1 LQVALNRFKV
11 LFNKHKNNV
20 ECHLVDLTNI
30 NYAQRERLAFIDFC
44 LQFFGQISRADLVN
58 HFKTGLASCSRDLT
72 LYRELASDNLTLK
85 HETKQYYRTSE
96 FTPVFEHNPEATL
109 NSLCRGFGDGFS
121 NGITPSDVCI
131 DATRLIHP
139 SSDVIASIM
148 RAINN
153 RQAISCDYVS
163 LSSGETKRTI
173 VPHSLANNG
182 QRWHV
187 RAFDKKNKAFRDF
200 VCTRLQNVTAIE
212 KPIATIQGRE
222 FDKQWNNIHKVTLVP
237 HPSITHFKAIE
248 LDYSMVD
255 GKIELNVREA
265 LLGYLMRQ
273 WNVDCSLESTLV
285 GEQYQLRLDNINE
298 LQGIDSLS
306 IAPGYN
312 IFKG

>member
-1 LQVALNRFKV
+1 M
-11 LFNKHKNNV
+11 
-20 ECHLVDLTNI
+20 VDLTNI

-72 LYRELASDNLTLK
+72 LYREVAPNNLNLK

-96 FTPVFEHNPEATL
+96 FNPVFEHNPEATL

-139 SSDVIASIM
+139 DSNVIATIM

-153 RQAISCDYVS
+153 RQAISCNYIS
-163 LSSGETKRTI
+163 LSSGETKRVL

-187 RAFDKKNKAFRDF
+187 RAFDKKNKGFRDF
-200 VCTRLQNVTAIE
+200 VCTRLQNVTEIE
-212 KPIATIQGRE
+212 KPIATIQGKE
-222 FDKQWNNIHKVTLVP
+222 FDKQWSSIHKITLVP
-237 HPSITHFKAIE
+237 HPSIKHFKAIE
-248 LDYSMVD
+248 LDYAMTD

-312 IFKG
+312 ILKG

>member
-1 LQVALNRFKV
+1 M

-139 SSDVIASIM
+139 SSNVIASIM

-173 VPHSLANNG
+173 IPHSLANNG

-222 FDKQWNNIHKVTLVP
+222 FDKQWNNIHKITLVP

-248 LDYSMVD
+248 LDYAMVG

-273 WNVDCSLESTLV
+273 WNVDCSLESTLI
-285 GEQYQLRLDNINE
+285 GEQHQLRLDNINE
-298 LQGIDSLS
+298 LQEIDSLS

>member
-1 LQVALNRFKV
+1 MKGIGLDI
-11 LFNKHKNNV
+11 
-20 ECHLVDLTNI
+20 ESI

-72 LYRELASDNLTLK
+72 LYREVAPDNLNLK
-85 HETKQYYRTSE
+85 HETKQYYRTPE
-96 FTPVFEHNPEATL
+96 FNPVFEHNPEATL

-139 SSDVIASIM
+139 SSDVIATIM

-163 LSSGETKRTI
+163 LSSGESKRVI
-173 VPHSLANNG
+173 VPHSLVNNG

-200 VCTRLQNVTAIE
+200 VCTRLLNVTEIE
-212 KPIATIQGRE
+212 KPIATMQGKE
-222 FDKQWNNIHKVTLVP
+222 FDKQWNSIHKITLVP
-237 HPSITHFKAIE
+237 HPSIKHFKAIE
-248 LDYSMVD
+248 LDYAMVG
-255 GKIELNVREA
+255 GKVELNVREA
-265 LLGYLMRQ
+265 LLGYLMRK
-273 WNVDCSLESTLV
+273 WNVDCSLESTLT
-285 GEQYQLRLDNINE
+285 GEQYQLRLDNIHE
-298 LQGIDSLS
+298 LQGINSLS
-306 IAPGYN
+306 VASGYN
-312 IFKG
+312 TQKG

>member
-1 LQVALNRFKV
+1 MQVALIQFKV

-72 LYRELASDNLTLK
+72 LYREVAPDNLNLK

-96 FTPVFEHNPEATL
+96 FNPVFEHNPEATL

-139 SSDVIASIM
+139 NSDVIATIM

-153 RQAISCDYVS
+153 RQAISCNYIS
-163 LSSGETKRTI
+163 LSSGETKRVL

-187 RAFDKKNKAFRDF
+187 RAFDKKNKGFRDF
-200 VCTRLQNVTAIE
+200 VCTRLQNVTEIE
-212 KPIATIQGRE
+212 KPIATIQARE
-222 FDKQWNNIHKVTLVP
+222 FDKQWNSIHKITLVP
-237 HPSITHFKAIE
+237 HPSIKHFKAIE
-248 LDYSMVD
+248 LDYAMVG

-312 IFKG
+312 I

>member
-1 LQVALNRFKV
+1 M
-11 LFNKHKNNV
+11 
-20 ECHLVDLTNI
+20 VDLTNI

-72 LYRELASDNLTLK
+72 LYREVAPDNLNLK

-96 FTPVFEHNPEATL
+96 FNPVFKHNPEATL

-139 SSDVIASIM
+139 DSNVIATIM

-153 RQAISCDYVS
+153 RQAISCNYIS
-163 LSSGETKRTI
+163 LSSGETKRVL

-200 VCTRLQNVTAIE
+200 VCTRLQNVTEIE
-212 KPIATIQGRE
+212 KPIATIQARE
-222 FDKQWNNIHKVTLVP
+222 FDKQWNIIHKITLVP
-237 HPSITHFKAIE
+237 HPSITNFKAIE
-248 LDYSMVD
+248 LDYAMVG
-255 GKIELNVREA
+255 GKTELNVREA

-273 WNVDCSLESTLV
+273 WNVDCTDDASLV
-285 GEQYQLRLDNINE
+285 GGEHHLWLSNVKSIQEQ
-298 LQGIDSLS
+298 GSLFL
-306 IAPGYN
+306 APG
-312 IFKG
+312 FKKLKD

>member
-1 LQVALNRFKV
+1 
-11 LFNKHKNNV
+11 
-20 ECHLVDLTNI
+20 LVDLTNI
-30 NYAQRERLAFIDFC
+30 NYAQGERLAFIDFC
-44 LQFFGQISRADLVN
+44 LQFFRQISPADLVN
-58 HFKTGLASCSRDLT
+58 RFKTGLASCSRDLT

-85 HETKQYYRTSE
+85 HETKQYYRTSD
-96 FTPVFEHNPEATL
+96 FIPVFEHNPEATL
-109 NSLCRGFGDGFS
+109 NSLCRDFGEGFS

-139 SSDVIASIM
+139 SSDVIATIM

-153 RQAISCDYVS
+153 RQAISYDYVS

-222 FDKQWNNIHKVTLVP
+222 FDKQWNNIHKITLVP

-248 LDYSMVD
+248 LDYAI
-255 GKIELNVREA
+255 G
-265 LLGYLMRQ
+265 G
-273 WNVDCSLESTLV
+273 
-285 GEQYQLRLDNINE
+285 
-298 LQGIDSLS
+298 
-306 IAPGYN
+306 
-312 IFKG
+312 

>member
-1 LQVALNRFKV
+1 V

-20 ECHLVDLTNI
+20 ECHLVDLKNI

-72 LYRELASDNLTLK
+72 FYRELAPDNLNLE
-85 HETKQYYRTSE
+85 HATKQYYRTTE
-96 FTPVFEHNPEATL
+96 FTPVFEHNPETTL

-139 SSDVIASIM
+139 DSNVIATIM

-153 RQAISCDYVS
+153 REAISCDYVS
-163 LSSGETKRTI
+163 LSSGETKRVI

-187 RAFDKKNKAFRDF
+187 RAYDKKNKAFRDF

-212 KPIATIQGRE
+212 KKIATIQARE
-222 FDKQWNNIHKVTLVP
+222 FDKQWNKIHQITLVP

-248 LDYSMVD
+248 LDYAMIG

-285 GEQYQLRLDNINE
+285 GEQYQLRLANINE
-298 LQGIDSLS
+298 LQGIDNLS
-306 IAPGYN
+306 IAPGYQ
-312 IFKG
+312 FT